1 MKLIAI
7 SWPTFFD
14 GEAEIINALFEQ
26 GPTVLHLRKPGATE
40 AQVEKLVMRIRPEF
54 HDRLTLHYLPDL
66 AERLELGGYH
76 LSAGHAPAPED
87 WDGRV
92 SASCHTFGELREA
105 LKTADYAFLSPIFDS
120 ISKNG
125 YKSGFSADELLA
137 ARNAGI
143 INRHVIALGGIT
155 PDNMHLVAEMGFGG
169 VALLG
174 SLWGDLTYESVMR
187 NYWACL
193 NSEVHEEA
201 MAM

>member
-7 SWPTFFD
+7 SWPTMFD

-26 GPTVLHLRKPGATE
+26 GLPVLHLRKPGATE
-40 AQVEKLVMRIRPEF
+40 AEVERLIMRIRPEF
-54 HDRLTLHYLPDL
+54 HDRLTLHYLPAL
-66 AERLELGGYH
+66 AERLEVGGYH

-87 WDGRV
+87 WEGRV
-92 SASCHTFGELREA
+92 SASCHTFAELRNA
-105 LKTADYAFLSPIFDS
+105 LKTVDYAFLSPIFDS

-125 YKSGFSADELLA
+125 YKSGFTTDELLA
-137 ARNAGI
+137 AREAGV
-143 INRHVIALGGIT
+143 INRRVIALGGIT
-155 PDNMHLVAEMGFGG
+155 PENMNMVAEMGFGG

-174 SLWGDLTYESVMR
+174 SLWGDLTYTSVMN

-201 MAM
+201 LAF